1 MEVQVDSLE
10 GTLLKQM
17 MCIKSRES
25 FSAATERA
33 QTISDIFRYLAIWGY
48 VESGDPYALVNHKNG
63 WEWAWM

>member
-33 QTISDIFRYLAIWGY
+33 QTISDIFRYLAI
-48 VESGDPYALVNHKNG
+48 
-63 WEWAWM
+63 

>member
-1 MEVQVDSLE
+1 MQVPFLIQQSHLRRRQGLSMEVQVDSLE

-33 QTISDIFRYLAIWGY
+33 QTISDIFRYLAI
-48 VESGDPYALVNHKNG
+48 
-63 WEWAWM
+63 